1 MTRPRRPRWSPAA
14 GYGIPDTMRLVLIT
28 AAPFEAVSG
37 ASFYHRRLLAAWQDM
52 GGEAEVIALETP
64 AKAAL
69 ADRFDDAAAILVEGS
84 AFELALAALPGL
96 QARGALALIHHPTAL
111 EPGTPEPR
119 RNQLKQLETTML
131 PKFRGVI
138 AASTPIAERLS
149 SEFGVLASRIHVLVP
164 GTDHQPQVAIDA
176 DAPFGTPCT
185 ILSLG
190 TLTYRKGYDVLLRA
204 LALLPDLNWRLILAG
219 EPRDPAYAA
228 EIVDLTDR
236 LGLTDRVER
245 HGAAAG
251 AELAALWART
261 DLFASATRFEGFGMA
276 IAEAMARGLPVAI
289 TDGGA
294 AGDLVVV
301 GAGIV
306 APVDDVAQFSKALR
320 RLIFS
325 PALRAEMGAI
335 AWNHARSLPQ
345 WPEQAAALERILRH

>member
-1 MTRPRRPRWSPAA
+1 
-14 GYGIPDTMRLVLIT
+14 MRLVLIT
-28 AAPFEAVSG
+28 TAPFEAVSG

-52 GGEAEVIALETP
+52 GGVSEIIALDAP
-64 AKAAL
+64 AVATM
-69 ADRFDDAAAILVEGS
+69 ADRFDETSAIIVEGS
-84 AFELALAALPGL
+84 AFEPALPAMSGL

-111 EPGTPEPR
+111 EPGTPEAR
-119 RNQLKQLETTML
+119 RNQLKQLETTLL
-131 PKFRGVI
+131 PNFRGVI
-138 AASTPIAERLS
+138 AASTPIAQRLS

-164 GTDHQPQVAIDA
+164 GTDPQPQVRIDA
-176 DAPFGTPCT
+176 QAPFGAPCT

-190 TLTYRKGYDVLLRA
+190 TLTYRKGHDVLLRA
-204 LALLPDLNWRLILAG
+204 LAMLPDLNWHLILAG
-219 EPRDPAYAA
+219 EPRDAIYADQITA
-228 EIVDLTDR
+228 LIDDL
-236 LGLTDRVER
+236 GINDRVER
-245 HGAAAG
+245 RGAAAG

-306 APVDDVAQFSKALR
+306 APVDDIAQYSKALR

-335 AWNHARSLPQ
+335 AWNHARTLPQ
-345 WPEQAAALERILRH
+345 WPAQAAALERILRH

>member
-1 MTRPRRPRWSPAA
+1 
-14 GYGIPDTMRLVLIT
+14 MRLVLIT
-28 AAPFEAVSG
+28 TAPFEAVSG

-52 GGEAEVIALETP
+52 GGVSEIIALDAP
-64 AKAAL
+64 AAATM
-69 ADRFDDAAAILVEGS
+69 ADRFDETSAIIVEGS
-84 AFELALAALPGL
+84 AFELALPAMSGL

-111 EPGTPEPR
+111 EPGTPEAR
-119 RNQLKQLETTML
+119 RNQLKQLETTLL
-131 PKFRGVI
+131 PNFRGVI
-138 AASTPIAERLS
+138 AASTPIAQRLS

-164 GTDHQPQVAIDA
+164 GTDPQPQVRIDA
-176 DAPFGTPCT
+176 HAPFGAPCT

-190 TLTYRKGYDVLLRA
+190 TLTYRKGHDVLLRA
-204 LALLPDLNWRLILAG
+204 LALLPDLNWHLILAG
-219 EPRDPAYAA
+219 EPRDTTYADQITA
-228 EIVDLTDR
+228 LIDDLAIK
-236 LGLTDRVER
+236 DRVER

-251 AELAALWART
+251 AELAALWARA

-306 APVDDVAQFSKALR
+306 APVDDIAQYSKALR

-335 AWNHARSLPQ
+335 AWNHARTLPQ
-345 WPEQAAALERILRH
+345 WPAQAATLERILRH